1 MEQQTYDFGSYAS
14 FRDTVNELID
24 SLEQLR
30 EYASSLQLDNTAKS
44 IGDVIAKNAGEHF
57 EVAIVG
63 EFKRGKS
70 TLINAI
76 LGQEVLPADVLPATA
91 TLNRVTYSKDPYV
104 VVEYKDGSSEK
115 VDINHL
121 ADYVTKLSFE
131 SEKKAETVK
140 EATVYYDTDFC
151 KNHVDII
158 DTPGLNDDEQM
169 TNVTMSILPEI
180 DAAVFVISANSP
192 FSQFEKEFLENKML
206 TSDLG
211 RIIFAVNCFGT
222 FSKEDEDRIVETV
235 EKRICSYVMDKAK
248 KVMGENSKEFAV
260 YKRKIGKPK
269 VIGVYAK
276 KALMAKEAH
285 DDAML
290 AESNFPKFES
300 VLETMLTKERG
311 SITLQILANKI
322 ISSGSE
328 IINSIVIH
336 ENALVMETDEF
347 MEKYQLAIEE
357 IEEIRTKKRE
367 EFVRINNAANKV
379 FEQLQPILD
388 EYWVKIEETAMQVI
402 DDYQMCGDDLKR
414 EKLKLVYEKLTQ
426 KIKENI
432 ENKAQLICE
441 QIQNDINVGLS
452 EEAVRLQSFQDEFF
466 ESLNRIQEMFSVQA
480 KHNRNGGAVDSIIG
494 SVIGTGGIGG
504 LYKNSTNFPH
514 ITGDAIAMALRHGVA
529 CEHLDY
535 IQIHPT
541 TLYSHQKGRRFL
553 ISESVRGEG
562 ALLLDKNGNRFTN
575 ELQPRDVVSAAIRAQ
590 MEKDGTDHVWEDMR
604 PIGEAAIREHF
615 PNILERCEE
624 EGYDPIHEPIP
635 VVPAQHYFMGGI
647 TADLSSRT
655 ALPRLYACGETCC
668 NGVHGRNRLASN
680 SLLESLV
687 FAQRAADDILYGEP
701 PVFTGDKPDLA
712 PYREQEPL
720 FAAYRQEVLTAIERS
735 KNHE

>member
-1 MEQQTYDFGSYAS
+1 MEQQTYDFASYTS
-14 FRDTVNELID
+14 FRETVNDLTE

-30 EYASSLQLDNTAKS
+30 EYAASLNLENTARS
-44 IGDVIAKNAGEHF
+44 IGDIIEKSAGDHF

-70 TLINAI
+70 TLINAL

-121 ADYVTKLSFE
+121 ADYVTKLSYE

-276 KALMAKEAH
+276 KALIAKENK
-285 DDAML
+285 DEQML
-290 AESNFPKFES
+290 IESNFPTFES

-388 EYWVKIEETAMQVI
+388 DYWVKIEETAMQVI
-402 DDYQMCGDDLKR
+402 DDYQMAGEDLKR
-414 EKLKLVYEKLTQ
+414 EKLKIVYEKLTQ

-466 ESLNRIQEMFSVQA
+466 ESLNRIQELFSVPA
-480 KHNRNGGAVDSIIG
+480 KHNRNGGVADSIIG

-504 LYKNSTNFPH
+504 LFIGFREAGVKGALLGGL
-514 ITGDAIAMALRHGVA
+514 TGLTTWLATSFLLVTTVVGGAFLTPAGICIMALAGFAGTFTGKFAV
-529 CEHLDY
+529 D
-535 IQIHPT
+535 
-541 TLYSHQKGRRFL
+541 KFL
-553 ISESVRGEG
+553 VQERIDKFKVNMKATVKKQFHEMKINSDFTESVRQQVYNSFSG
-562 ALLLDKNGNRFTN
+562 LK
-575 ELQPRDVVSAAIRAQ
+575 AQ
-590 MEKDGTDHVWEDMR
+590 
-604 PIGEAAIREHF
+604 I
-615 PNILERCEE
+615 
-624 EGYDPIHEPIP
+624 
-635 VVPAQHYFMGGI
+635 
-647 TADLSSRT
+647 
-655 ALPRLYACGETCC
+655 
-668 NGVHGRNRLASN
+668 
-680 SLLESLV
+680 
-687 FAQRAADDILYGEP
+687 
-701 PVFTGDKPDLA
+701 
-712 PYREQEPL
+712 EQETEIIL
-720 FAAYRQEVLTAIERS
+720 KDTQKTLDDLNDVKQQKKVMSDNEKIRLQGIAENVGGMLADTYNLHRALTEILSDDE
-735 KNHE
+735 E

>member
-1 MEQQTYDFGSYAS
+1 MEQQTYDFASYAS
-14 FRDTVNELID
+14 FRETVNDLTEALEELKGYAA
-24 SLEQLR
+24 SLN
-30 EYASSLQLDNTAKS
+30 LDNTAKS
-44 IGDVIAKNAGEHF
+44 IGDVIEKNAGDHF

-104 VVEYKDGSSEK
+104 VVEYKDGSEER

-121 ADYVTKLSFE
+121 ADYVTKLSYE
-131 SEKKAETVK
+131 SEKKAETVRQ
-140 EATVYYDTDFC
+140 ATVYYDTDFC

-169 TNVTMSILPEI
+169 TKVTMSILPEI

-235 EKRICSYVMDKAK
+235 ERRICSYVMDKAQ

-276 KALMAKEAH
+276 KALMAKESGDA
-285 DDAML
+285 AML
-290 AESNFPKFES
+290 EESNFPKFEN

-402 DDYQMCGDDLKR
+402 DEYQMAGEDLKR
-414 EKLKLVYEKLTQ
+414 EKLKVVYEKLTQ

-466 ESLNRIQEMFSVQA
+466 ESLNRIQEMFSVQT
-480 KHNRNGGAVDSIIG
+480 KHNRNGGTVDSIIG

-504 LYKNSTNFPH
+504 LFIGFREAGVKGALLGGLTGLTTWLATSFLLVSTVVGGAFLTPAGLC
-514 ITGDAIAMALRHGVA
+514 IMALAGFAGTFTGKFAV
-529 CEHLDY
+529 D
-535 IQIHPT
+535 
-541 TLYSHQKGRRFL
+541 KFL
-553 ISESVRGEG
+553 VQERIDKFKQSFKTAVKKQFHEMKINSDFTESVR
-562 ALLLDKNGNRFTN
+562 
-575 ELQPRDVVSAAIRAQ
+575 QQV
-590 MEKDGTDHVWEDMR
+590 
-604 PIGEAAIREHF
+604 
-615 PNILERCEE
+615 
-624 EGYDPIHEPIP
+624 Y
-635 VVPAQHYFMGGI
+635 
-647 TADLSSRT
+647 
-655 ALPRLYACGETCC
+655 
-668 NGVHGRNRLASN
+668 N
-680 SLLESLV
+680 SFSGLKM
-687 FAQRAADDILYGEP
+687 QI
-701 PVFTGDKPDLA
+701 
-712 PYREQEPL
+712 EQETEIIL
-720 FAAYRQEVLTAIERS
+720 KDTQRTLDDLNETKQQKKTMSDNEKVRLQGIAENVGEMLAETYNLHKTLTEILSDDDE
-735 KNHE
+735 

>member
-426 KIKENI
+426 KI
-432 ENKAQLICE
+432 
-441 QIQNDINVGLS
+441 S
-452 EEAVRLQSFQDEFF
+452 TT
-466 ESLNRIQEMFSVQA
+466 
-480 KHNRNGGAVDSIIG
+480 
-494 SVIGTGGIGG
+494 GT
-504 LYKNSTNFPH
+504 
-514 ITGDAIAMALRHGVA
+514 A
-529 CEHLDY
+529 
-535 IQIHPT
+535 
-541 TLYSHQKGRRFL
+541 
-553 ISESVRGEG
+553 
-562 ALLLDKNGNRFTN
+562 ALLTA
-575 ELQPRDVVSAAIRAQ
+575 SS
-590 MEKDGTDHVWEDMR
+590 
-604 PIGEAAIREHF
+604 
-615 PNILERCEE
+615 
-624 EGYDPIHEPIP
+624 
-635 VVPAQHYFMGGI
+635 VP
-647 TADLSSRT
+647 L
-655 ALPRLYACGETCC
+655 
-668 NGVHGRNRLASN
+668 
-680 SLLESLV
+680 
-687 FAQRAADDILYGEP
+687 
-701 PVFTGDKPDLA
+701 
-712 PYREQEPL
+712 
-720 FAAYRQEVLTAIERS
+720 
-735 KNHE
+735 